1 MRNGLAVIIGAAV
14 GYCAML
20 AAIWALVTFS
30 GLIGLPLVG
39 GKAIVIAEAYVEALA
54 VSFVACI
61 PGGIMAALIAMPTW
75 RRKSGIIAGA
85 GSWLL
90 FYLFGEVWTHYRGTP
105 PPKPEMLPIIIGSTI
120 VALLGALG
128 GGLVGAILY
137 EKVKA
142 KYAPKEE

>member
-1 MRNGLAVIIGAAV
+1 MRNVLAVIIGAV
-14 GYCAML
+14 IGVFAML
-20 AAIWALVTFS
+20 AAFWALVTFS

-39 GKAIVIAEAYVEALA
+39 GKAIFIAETYVEALA
-54 VSFVACI
+54 FSFVACV

-105 PPKPEMLPIIIGSTI
+105 PPKPGMLPIIIGCSI
-120 VALLGALG
+120 VALLGALT

-137 EKVKA
+137 EKVQA
-142 KYAPKEE
+142 KYAQKEE